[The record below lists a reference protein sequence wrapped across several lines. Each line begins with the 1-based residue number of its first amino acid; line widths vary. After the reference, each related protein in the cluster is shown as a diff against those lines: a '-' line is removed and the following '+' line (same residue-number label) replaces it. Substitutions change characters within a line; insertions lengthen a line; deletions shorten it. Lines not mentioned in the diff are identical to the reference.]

1 MSKNVLI
8 TLSLLERIIGL
19 LEHWDVSEQDHYIRY
34 DFYDVINELV
44 WKIQKIE
51 LRDAYVK
58 IINADNQDDRDNA
71 RIEYLR
77 KKRLLKDSITF

>member
-8 TLSLLERIIGL
+8 PLSLLDKIIDL
-19 LEHWDVSEQDHYIRY
+19 LEHWDVSKQDYFIRCDY
-34 DFYDVINELV
+34 YDVLGELV
-44 WKIQKIE
+44 WKKQKIE

-58 IINADNQDDRDNA
+58 IINADNQDSRDDA

-77 KKRLLKDSITF
+77 KKRLLKDDIPF